1 MRRWMLG
8 AVAAFLLL
16 GCNRHAS
23 PPIQG
28 HLTLAVSPNHN
39 VSLVHLAGAQGSF
52 AKEGLAVTLSSQPFG
67 KVALD
72 MVLQGKADLATC
84 ADTPFVMAVLKE
96 EDLVVVGTLATTTR
110 DARVYARRDAGI
122 RTAKDLRGKRVG
134 VTCGTIGE
142 YHLDTLLLRHRLPY
156 EAITRVEL
164 RPAEM
169 LEALATRQVDAVST
183 FGISCLRVEERLG
196 DQVAMFMADDLFL
209 EAMVL
214 VGRREW
220 VAAHQSEVVAVLRAL
235 KQAERFMRDHP
246 GEARQEL
253 AARLGMAL
261 ADLER
266 TWADY
271 DFRLQLD
278 QRLVV
283 LLAEEARW
291 VISTGHVAQR
301 EVPDFSNQL
310 DARPLMAVDP
320 RAIELMR

>member
-1 MRRWMLG
+1 MLG
-8 AVAAFLLL
+8 AGAALLLL
-16 GCNRHAS
+16 GCNRHAA
-23 PPIQG
+23 PPVRG

-39 VSLVHLAGAQGSF
+39 VSLVHLALAQGGF
-52 AKEGLAVTLSSQPFG
+52 AKEGLAVTLNPQPFG

-84 ADTPFVMAVLKE
+84 ADTPFVMAVLHD
-96 EDLVVVGTLATTTR
+96 EDLVVVSTLSTTSR
-110 DARVYARRDAGI
+110 DARVFARRDAGI
-122 RTAKDLRGKRVG
+122 RTVKDLRGKRVG
-134 VTCGTIGE
+134 VTCGTTGE

-156 EAITRVEL
+156 EGITRVEL
-164 RPAEM
+164 RPGEM
-169 LEALATRQVDAVST
+169 LEALASKQVDAVSA
-183 FGISCLRVEERLG
+183 FGITCLRLEEQFG
-196 DQVAMFMADDLFL
+196 DQVATFMADDIFS
-209 EAMVL
+209 EAMLL

-220 VAAHQSEVVAVLRAL
+220 VAAHPSEVVQVLRAL
-235 KQAERFMRDHP
+235 KEAEGFIRDHP
-246 GEARQEL
+246 GEARQQL

-271 DFRLQLD
+271 DFRLRLD

-301 EVPDFSNQL
+301 EVPDFSSHL

-320 RAIELMR
+320 HAVELMQ